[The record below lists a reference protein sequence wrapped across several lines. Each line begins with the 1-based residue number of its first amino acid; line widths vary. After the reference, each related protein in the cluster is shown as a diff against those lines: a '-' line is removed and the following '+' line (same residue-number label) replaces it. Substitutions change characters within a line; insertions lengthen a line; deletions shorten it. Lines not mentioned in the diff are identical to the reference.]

1 MATSESTQL
10 TATYLNFH
18 GQMLRLFR
26 VRAIVH
32 AAVSKG
38 KEDVTQKLMAEA
50 AAMPTLLG
58 ANETV
63 GNIPKWV
70 DEFKQAM
77 ETPALKK
84 QIEETCD
91 KTVNGCL
98 FPLDSA
104 LLVFAHSLLDV
115 VLQECICVSAIAK
128 RSDWLKYL
136 SERKVTLAE
145 LEAKDLK
152 GIQNDLL
159 NQHIKTL
166 SRDSLLKRSDIL
178 HAISRPTDASLSE
191 NIFSREQ
198 LENVDRLRHEMVH
211 KLEFHKEV
219 KNFGDVLASI
229 QKMGVY
235 FVILVGTTHS
245 VLMCKDAKALVP
257 DLNPDLGK
265 LVTAISDFVDLKKQ
279 TNESHP

>member
-1 MATSESTQL
+1 MATPESTRL
-10 TATYLNFH
+10 TAAYLNFH
-18 GQMLRLFR
+18 AQMLRLFR
-26 VRAIVH
+26 VRTIVR

-38 KEDVTQKLMAEA
+38 KQDVTQKLMGEVAV
-50 AAMPTLLG
+50 MPTLLG
-58 ANETV
+58 ANGAI
-63 GNIPKWV
+63 GNIPEWV
-70 DEFKQAM
+70 KELKQAM

-91 KTVNGCL
+91 KTVDGCL
-98 FPLDSA
+98 IPLDSA

-136 SERKVTLAE
+136 SERKITLAE
-145 LEAKDLK
+145 FEAKGLK
-152 GIQNDLL
+152 DIQNDLL
-159 NQHIKTL
+159 NQHINTV
-166 SRDSLLKRSDIL
+166 SRESLLKRSDIL
-178 HAISRPTDASLSE
+178 HAVSRPSDASLSE

-198 LENVDRLRHEMVH
+198 LENIDKLRHEIVH
-211 KLEFHKEV
+211 KLEFHKEIT
-219 KNFGDVLASI
+219 NIGDILASI

-245 VLMCKDAKALVP
+245 ILMCKDAKELVP
-257 DLNPDLGK
+257 HLNPDLGK
-265 LVTAISDFVDLKKQ
+265 LVTAISDFNDLKKQ